1 MSLNSLQKI
10 LVGDPGQGPLVSL
23 AAALQEIQGLTFSML
38 SSAGA
43 GAKNALAAIRSED
56 TILAAINNNA
66 GTLTNLAFTQGVKA
80 TGTLTFAAAVNT
92 DTFVVNGVTFNIK
105 TSPVAGV
112 LTDVAVGASNNAM
125 ATLAAAAIN
134 AYFGATDGSVT
145 ASAATNVVTITASA
159 SGTGPNSYTTVG
171 GAHITAGAATLANG
185 TADAGITISDTRAS
199 GTLTFASAIAGD
211 TFVVNSVTFTVKAA
225 ADYVATNFQHVLLGT
240 SDRLMAA
247 YARDRINKFF
257 DAKDGSVV
265 ASVLSNVVTVRGTLE
280 GSTVPNAYT
289 LVGGARI
296 TASGATLSG
305 GTATGGISVVA
316 ATNQV
321 LLFWFNK
328 RS

>member
-23 AAALQEIQGLTFSML
+23 AAALQEVQGLTFSML
-38 SSAGA
+38 GSSGA
-43 GAKNALAAIRSED
+43 GVKNALAAIRSED

-105 TSPVAGV
+105 TSPVSGV

-171 GAHITAGAATLANG
+171 GAHITAGAATLAGG

-211 TFVVNSVTFTVKAA
+211 TFVVNSVTFTIKAA

-240 SDRLMAA
+240 SDRLTAA
-247 YARDRINKFF
+247 AARDRINKFF
-257 DAKDGSVV
+257 DAKNGSVV